1 MANHYLLTLSLMI
14 LLCIFISPEATI
26 STRKLESISKISLKS
41 DEIGFQYI
49 INESFQPLPDKILI
63 NGQEVNQTVPKI
75 VINKEGSIIEL
86 IWNNPL
92 SNCHAMFKGM
102 SHISEINFTDFDTS
116 KVTDI
121 SKMFMNCESLENLD
135 LSSFDTSNVE
145 DMSYMFSKCDSL
157 KNIEISNFKT
167 SKVKNMARMFEFCDE
182 LEYINIDNFDTSSVI
197 NMDYM
202 FRFCSNMKQ
211 IDISKFNTKN
221 VKSIKGMFAGCYSLI
236 ELNLKNVNFSNVFDS
251 SYMIFDT
258 NIMRLDLSGF
268 SGFSIKLLN
277 DMLKY
282 NPKLNYI
289 NLLNYKGQDIFNNLD
304 LDKKITICTNN
315 ETIEDNSN
323 FLSLSKIKE
332 NITNNCSDMCFYE
345 FSKIKED
352 KKGCEVDCSKIED
365 ENNIYYY
372 LCENNKENIMM
383 NSTITESTMISE
395 TNGESISSTNNE
407 SIFSSNIE
415 SISTTNHESISSTN
429 SESISS
435 TNGQSIS
442 STNKESISS
451 TNKESKIATP
461 TLNEERTKSVST
473 DIEVTTPQ
481 TQANIANQTSFP
493 SSRIKQTSIPTVNKT
508 TIIYNLTN
516 NTEIPKR
523 DTTISDINKSFK
535 ILLYGY
541 DSYSY
546 RNKMITFS
554 IYFMIINGNDFPKKI
569 TFTINIIFDYILRIL
584 SEKSKKTATCILK
597 EENKLVKY
605 NCEINQ
611 TENIDIKNIEVNYDF
626 DFDKPY
632 ELKVS
637 SIAEFNKDKI
647 INQTTTNIFSGNLI
661 LFYGDLSLE
670 NDYFRV
676 KGKLDEN
683 SQINN
688 NFKLNVYSEDYKQ
701 ISISCE
707 VINNIYNNFEIKC
720 DRDKSVSFSV
730 NNTISYMEQ
739 KQLLIII
746 NDGGNDFVDKVDKI
760 SLDEMDE
767 NGFKDEN
774 LFNKKNNRTLSG
786 GIIALIIVVPVIALI
801 IILLIIFRTKLFK
814 NKTQSNDSTSTM
826 ESKNIFELTGENLPK
841 V

>member
-116 KVTDI
+116 KVTDM

-383 NSTITESTMISE
+383 NST
-395 TNGESISSTNNE
+395 
-407 SIFSSNIE
+407 
-415 SISTTNHESISSTN
+415 
-429 SESISS
+429 
-435 TNGQSIS
+435 
-442 STNKESISS
+442 
-451 TNKESKIATP
+451 
-461 TLNEERTKSVST
+461 

-481 TQANIANQTSFP
+481 TQANIANQTS
-493 SSRIKQTSIPTVNKT
+493 
-508 TIIYNLTN
+508 IIYNLTN

-786 GIIALIIVVPVIALI
+786 GIIALIIVVPVIAI
-801 IILLIIFRTKLFK
+801 TIILLIIFRTKLFK

>member
-116 KVTDI
+116 KVTDM

-202 FRFCSNMKQ
+202 FRFCLNMKQ
-211 IDISKFNTKN
+211 INISKFNTKN

-372 LCENNKENIMM
+372 LCVNNGENIMM

-395 TNGESISSTNNE
+395 TNSESISSSNNE

-415 SISTTNHESISSTN
+415 SISTTNHESISSTKI
-429 SESISS
+429 ESSDN
-435 TNGQSIS
+435 T
-442 STNKESISS
+442 
-451 TNKESKIATP
+451 ESKIATP

-786 GIIALIIVVPVIALI
+786 GIIALIIVVPVIAI
-801 IILLIIFRTKLFK
+801 TIILLIIFRTKLFK